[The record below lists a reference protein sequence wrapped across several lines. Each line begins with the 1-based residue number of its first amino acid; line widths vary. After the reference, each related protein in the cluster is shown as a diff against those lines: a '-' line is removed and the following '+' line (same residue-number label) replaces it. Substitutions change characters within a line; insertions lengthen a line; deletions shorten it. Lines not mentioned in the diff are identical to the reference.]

1 MLNYI
6 IRRLLLVIPTLLG
19 STAVVFF
26 VIALSPGGIGA
37 SLLTAEGQ
45 LKPEE
50 RKILQDYYNK
60 RYGLDQPAWKQYLTW
75 LNRISPVGFRVNPD
89 DGKVMFSQP
98 AIKQPDFGESFYRQ
112 RPVSELLL
120 EAMPVTLLLNAI
132 TIPFIFTIA
141 IISGIR
147 AAKSRGKL
155 EDVGTGFL
163 FLLLSSIP
171 VIWAGVMLIGFFA
184 SKQFFHWFP
193 ANGLHDVLAESM
205 TFLPSWGGD
214 GFERGWLLDLL
225 WHLCLPVIC
234 MSYGGFAFLSKLT
247 RASVLENIAADFAR
261 TARAK
266 GLGDRVVLYRHV
278 FRNSIIPLITVAA
291 GLLPSLVAGS
301 VVVETIFGIPGM
313 GKLAIEAINSRDREL
328 FLADTM
334 LVMFLTLLG
343 YLLSDIG
350 YAIAD
355 PRVSYE

>member
-6 IRRLLLVIPTLLG
+6 LRRLLLVIPTLLG

-50 RKILQDYYNK
+50 RRILRDYYNK
-60 RYGLDQPAWKQYLTW
+60 RYGLDEPPWKQYFKW
-75 LNRISPVGFRVNPD
+75 LNRMSPIGFRVNDD
-89 DGKVMFSQP
+89 DGKMNLARP
-98 AIKQPDFGESFYRQ
+98 AVKMPDFGESFYRQ
-112 RPVSELLL
+112 RPVGQLLL
-120 EAMPVTLLLNAI
+120 EAMPVTLLLNAV
-132 TIPFIFTIA
+132 TIPVIFSIA

-147 AAKSRGKL
+147 AAKSRGKI

-171 VIWAGVMLIGFFA
+171 AIWAGVMLIGFFA
-184 SKQFFHWFP
+184 SKQYFHWFP
-193 ANGLHDVLAESM
+193 TNGLHDVLADSM
-205 TFLPSWGGD
+205 AFLPSWGPE

-234 MSYGGFAFLSKLT
+234 MSYAGFAFLSKLT
-247 RASVLENIAADFAR
+247 RTSVLENIASDFAR

-266 GLGDRVVLYRHV
+266 GLSERIVLYRHV

-301 VVVETIFGIPGM
+301 VIVETIFGIPGM

-334 LVMFLTLLG
+334 LVMFLTLIG

-355 PRVSYE
+355 PRVTYD